1 MILLILLCIRCQY
14 APYAEDETIRE
25 PRRNDVLGT
34 YKFEKETIT
43 GNLKHDLTS
52 RSALIL
58 NSDGTFEAVYL
69 PNFSGTFDF
78 NYQGNISA
86 KGTWKIQTVGSVSQ
100 WKGTASVWGLQLTSL
115 PENLQSMSF
124 MGDKPPYKLL
134 VIYGDPD
141 GGAVMILEKK

>member
-34 YKFEKETIT
+34 YKFEKETII

-69 PNFSGTFDF
+69 PNFSGTSDF